1 MKHLFTT
8 IVCAFASVL
17 IVGCASGPTYS
28 EVKAT
33 LPPIPK
39 GQGRIFVYRTALLGA
54 AVQPKVKINDV
65 VVGQAKPRGF
75 FYADRLP
82 GHYEVSATTE
92 WKHKDELTLAP
103 GQRRFVRLNMLPGLM
118 VGHISPEVVADEATG
133 ESEIAKCSLLP
144 PVK

>member
-1 MKHLFTT
+1 MKRLFAL
-8 IVCAFASVL
+8 ILSPVLSLMIAS
-17 IVGCASGPTYS
+17 CASGPTYS

-75 FYADRLP
+75 FFADRLP
-82 GHYEVSATTE
+82 GNYEVSATTE

-118 VGHISPEVVADEATG
+118 VGHVSPEVVADEATG

-144 PVK
+144 PEK